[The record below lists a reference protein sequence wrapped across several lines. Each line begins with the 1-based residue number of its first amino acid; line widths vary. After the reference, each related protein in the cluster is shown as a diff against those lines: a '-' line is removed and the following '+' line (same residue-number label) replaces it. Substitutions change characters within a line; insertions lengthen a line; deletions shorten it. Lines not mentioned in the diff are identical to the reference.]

1 MNWKNINYPLI
12 SLSFVLVAG
21 GVAGTGLAI
30 EREIKGRREIKEN
43 STIIQQAIALSA
55 GEDKIWSIQE
65 QRDFLNEMPLRD
77 GVLVENTGMSLIP
90 RANGVDVYTRIIS
103 NFGRNR
109 FLPENY
115 LGNIEYTTFKSY
127 VTKKTAQL
135 LPEVR

>member
-21 GVAGTGLAI
+21 GVAGTGRAI

-90 RANGVDVYTRIIS
+90 RANGADVYSGIIS
-103 NFGRNR
+103 NF
-109 FLPENY
+109 
-115 LGNIEYTTFKSY
+115 
-127 VTKKTAQL
+127 
-135 LPEVR
+135 